1 MRVSGAPLQLLHP
14 ASSASAPT
22 PSLTGRTPPS
32 GVQAPP
38 SASSLRTEY
47 ATAAKAHMHWSTD
60 TPAAAAAPSPSTEP
74 GSAAPSSVVAPAGDG
89 FTLADIE
96 QFTWQLQALH
106 CHATEANP

>member
-1 MRVSGAPLQLLHP
+1 
-14 ASSASAPT
+14 
-22 PSLTGRTPPS
+22 
-32 GVQAPP
+32 VQAPP

-60 TPAAAAAPSPSTEP
+60 TPAAAATAPSPSTEP
-74 GSAAPSSVVAPAGDG
+74 GSAAPSSSVVAPAGDG

-106 CHATEANP
+106 CHNTEA